1 MGHVALFGVCGDC
14 GEAGVMLDRTGAVAV
29 EALDPSDVDA
39 GVAAHYGD
47 PMREQRLLAT
57 AVGLVDRSNRGVL
70 AVPGRRTG

>member
-1 MGHVALFGVCGDC
+1 
-14 GEAGVMLDRTGAVAV
+14 MLTAAGAVAV

-57 AVGLVDRSNRGVL
+57 EVGLVDRSNRGVI
-70 AVPGRRTG
+70 AVPGRRPAELAAQPHHPAPRPTWPR